1 MKNLV
6 DACTKSPQNH
16 PTTMTTSTLT
26 PLTSTPNTD
35 FDFDELIHHKVRQFL
50 QIIEEYYPENL
61 HQLFME
67 KMEKPLLA
75 EVLKQ
80 TNGNK
85 THAAKILG
93 INRNTIHRKMKQYN
107 ITIAK

>member
-1 MKNLV
+1 MKSLA
-6 DACTKSPQNH
+6 DALNNSLHNQP
-16 PTTMTTSTLT
+16 PTMLSQPT
-26 PLTSTPNTD
+26 NTE
-35 FDFDELIHHKVRQFL
+35 FDFDELIHQKVRQFL
-50 QIIEEYYPENL
+50 QIVEEYYPENL

-85 THAAKILG
+85 TMAAKILG

-107 ITIAK
+107 ITITK